1 MSIGIIG
8 NDKNNKLL
16 DYNKE
21 NKYYDPYVDI
31 NLKTFNDSHAILCK
45 QVKKNS
51 FVLDVGCGQGIIG
64 KILERELNCRV
75 YGTAVYNFLN
85 K

>member
-45 QVKKNS
+45 QVKK
-51 FVLDVGCGQGIIG
+51 
-64 KILERELNCRV
+64 ILL
-75 YGTAVYNFLN
+75 Y
-85 K
+85 